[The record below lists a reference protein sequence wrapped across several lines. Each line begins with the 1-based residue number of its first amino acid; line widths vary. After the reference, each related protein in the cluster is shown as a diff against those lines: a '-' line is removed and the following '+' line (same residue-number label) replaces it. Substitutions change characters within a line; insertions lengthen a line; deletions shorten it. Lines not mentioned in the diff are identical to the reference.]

1 MSTVFS
7 LYIPGTSGIHRCDAR
22 IKLLLLCFL
31 SVALFLVKTWWGIS
45 LGALVIAAS
54 ILVARLPLLRFVK
67 MSLPLLVLLVFIWI
81 CNAFTFDITQVSHAS
96 GGFAGFM
103 AGWEPIALWGTF
115 GFNPQGCM
123 IGLTYAVRVFLILLA
138 TYVVSFTTAAEALTH
153 AFSSLFSGL
162 SRFVSVDNIALILA
176 LALRFIPMMASE
188 ATQIRQAQK
197 ARGARFEEGGL
208 LTRVLSWRVVFVP
221 LVVGMFR
228 RAGNL
233 GQAMDARCYGA
244 KKRTSLYGKSLSF
257 PQIIF
262 LGFSLLC
269 CVLFVLFL

>member
-1 MSTVFS
+1 MD
-7 LYIPGTSGIHRCDAR
+7 LRALWRDGNQ
-22 IKLLLLCFL
+22 LLF
-31 SVALFLVKTWWGIS
+31 
-45 LGALVIAAS
+45 
-54 ILVARLPLLRFVK
+54 
-67 MSLPLLVLLVFIWI
+67 
-81 CNAFTFDITQVSHAS
+81 
-96 GGFAGFM
+96 
-103 AGWEPIALWGTF
+103 WGTF

-138 TYVVSFTTAAEALTH
+138 TYVVSFTTTAEALTH

-162 SRFVSVDNIALILA
+162 RRFVSVDNIALILA

-208 LTRVLSWRVVFVP
+208 LTRVLSWRVVLVP